1 MRIPAGTTGG
11 DARLFR
17 ALHTIKQERPSPP
30 GMGASLNIE
39 KGISIRMIN
48 EFIEYL
54 DAQVGRS
61 LYVWGAQG
69 QTDITEAWIRS
80 RETSE
85 ANVQRVLALWK
96 KLQAEDISPIAAYD
110 CSGLIMHYLQD
121 ITGFYKTDLSAAGL
135 YSKCTPVTRN
145 ALKKGDLVFRHNG
158 TKIHHVGVYAGDGTA
173 IESQGRDVG
182 VTRRALDASGT
193 GYWNRYGRLP
203 LPDAPEPE
211 KPEPAKTYFATVG
224 GGSVYVRSGRSS
236 TSSALGVAYAGDRML
251 ALPAES
257 GWCEIAVALDGK
269 LAKGYMGESYVK
281 REG

>member
-1 MRIPAGTTGG
+1 
-11 DARLFR
+11 
-17 ALHTIKQERPSPP
+17 
-30 GMGASLNIE
+30 
-39 KGISIRMIN
+39 MIN

-96 KLQAEDISPIAAYD
+96 KLQAEGISPIAAYD

-135 YSKCTPVTRN
+135 YGKCTPVTRN

-224 GGSVYVRSGRSS
+224 GGSVYVRSGLS
-236 TSSALGVAYAGDRML
+236 L
-251 ALPAES
+251 ALYLAALIPHAIFEIPAMLLAFGVGLYVCGQVTRRLRGNEQTRS
-257 GWCEIAVALDGK
+257 ITSCLSLMGQTLLLALAPLLLAAAFVEAYVTPAVAAWFL
-269 LAKGYMGESYVK
+269 
-281 REG
+281 